1 MSAERSTI
9 LRDVINRLMRESED
23 EPKAAIAHQAIIL
36 PFPLATGTKIIVGGL
51 NGSNLD
57 PLLTIELTRRL
68 GMGPYRVFFGLFP
81 DLPAS
86 VAKALQ

>member
-1 MSAERSTI
+1 
-9 LRDVINRLMRESED
+9 MRESED
-23 EPKAAIAHQAIIL
+23 EPRGAIAHQAIIL
-36 PFPLATGTKIIVGGL
+36 PFPLPVGNKIIVGGL

-81 DLPAS
+81 DVPLS
-86 VAKALQ
+86 VAKAVQ